1 MRNSGKDMQIWNK
14 LSVGTKTPN
23 NHELNHF
30 LYKIIMAKLQVAI
43 DLLTTEEALALA
55 AKVAPYVDIIELGTP
70 LIKNMGSAVITAMK
84 NAHPDKLVFADLKTA
99 DAGELE
105 ADIAF
110 KAGADL
116 VTVMGAVGDATI
128 IGAVKAAK
136 AHGKGVVVDT
146 IGYPDRVRRA
156 QEVTKLGV
164 EFVELHAGLDEQ
176 WAPGYSIQVLIDEA
190 ARVGVPVSVA
200 GGVNINNV
208 AAVVKAGASV
218 VVAGA
223 AIYGAEDPA
232 AAAKALREAIDAA

>member
-1 MRNSGKDMQIWNK
+1 
-14 LSVGTKTPN
+14 
-23 NHELNHF
+23 
-30 LYKIIMAKLQVAI
+30 MAKLQVAI
-43 DLLTTEEALALA
+43 DLLTTEDALALA

-84 NAHPDKLVFADLKTA
+84 TAHPDKLVFADLKTA

-116 VTVMGAVGDATI
+116 VTVMGAAGNATI

-146 IGYPDRVRRA
+146 IGYPDRVKRA
-156 QEVTKLGV
+156 QEVSGMGV

-176 WAPGYSIQVLIDEA
+176 WTAGYSIQVLIDEA
-190 ARVGVPVSVA
+190 ARAGVPVSIA
-200 GGVNINNV
+200 GGVNISNV
-208 AAVVKAGASV
+208 AAVIKAGAQV
-218 VVAGA
+218 AVAGA

-232 AAAKALREAIDAA
+232 AAAKALRDAIDAA

>member
-1 MRNSGKDMQIWNK
+1 
-14 LSVGTKTPN
+14 
-23 NHELNHF
+23 
-30 LYKIIMAKLQVAI
+30 MAKLQVAI

-70 LIKNMGSAVITAMK
+70 LIKNMGAAVITAMK
-84 NAHPDKLVFADLKTA
+84 NAHPDKLVFADMKTA

-105 ADIAF
+105 AEIAF

-136 AHGKGVVVDT
+136 AHGKGIVVDT

-176 WAPGYSIQVLIDEA
+176 WTPGYSIQVLIDET

-200 GGVNINNV
+200 GGVNLDNV
-208 AAVVKAGASV
+208 AAVVKAGAAV
-218 VVAGA
+218 IVAGA

-232 AAAKALREAIDAA
+232 AAAKAMREAIDAA

>member
-1 MRNSGKDMQIWNK
+1 
-14 LSVGTKTPN
+14 
-23 NHELNHF
+23 
-30 LYKIIMAKLQVAI
+30 MAKLQVAI

-70 LIKNMGSAVITAMK
+70 LIKNMGSTVITAMK
-84 NAHPDKLVFADLKTA
+84 AAHPDKQVFADLKTA

-116 VTVMGAVGDATI
+116 VTVLGVSGNATI

-146 IGYPDRVRRA
+146 IGHPDRVKRA
-156 QEVTKLGV
+156 REVTELGV

-176 WAPGYSIQVLIDEA
+176 WAEGYSIQVLLDEA
-190 ARVGVPVSVA
+190 SIVGVPVSIA
-200 GGVNINNV
+200 GGVNINNIE
-208 AAVVKAGASV
+208 AVIKAGAQV
-218 VVAGA
+218 AVAGA
-223 AIYGAEDPA
+223 AIYAAEDPA
-232 AAAKALREAIDAA
+232 AAAKALKEAIANV